1 MHCKLG
7 GGNSNIFGI
16 FTPNLGE
23 DEPILTI
30 IFFKGVGEQPPT
42 TFFFWRGDWLDGMTV
57 GKSLYQMVNLEKK
70 LEKKDI
76 FSHLFI
82 LKFKPTNIT
91 KLYH

>member
-42 TFFFWRGDWLDGMTV
+42 AFFFWGGLVRWHDSWQVTISNDELGEKV
-57 GKSLYQMVNLEKK
+57 GKERYFLS
-70 LEKKDI
+70 
-76 FSHLFI
+76 FFFI